1 MRGLRLAN
9 KTIYLCMNRGLYT
22 PATQPKVFIN
32 EHTKVIC

>member
-1 MRGLRLAN
+1 MLIKALGN
-9 KTIYLCMNRGLYT
+9 KPIFFSMARGLYT